1 MGPISSIGSGSAS
14 RPFPTRAP
22 ETGTLSGAK
31 PANNAATMGG
41 MGDAL
46 AQVTDLLSGLGGGGE
61 NNKMLEMLLVLVVLM
76 AMLGE
81 QASNSGQQGSDPS
94 QLGPGMNGGVS
105 NGMNGGGMYMQS
117 SISMTS
123 ISIQQTS
130 ITSTTYL
137 PESPTGGTGSAMDI
151 SA

>member
-1 MGPISSIGSGSAS
+1 MGPISSIGQSSTP

-22 ETGTLSGAK
+22 EAGAATGTQSAGHGTT
-31 PANNAATMGG
+31 NRTS
-41 MGDAL
+41 DAL
-46 AQVTDLLSGLGGGGE
+46 AQVSDLLSGLGGNTE
-61 NNKMLEMLLVLVVLM
+61 NNKMLEMLLVLIVLM
-76 AMLGE
+76 AMLSD
-81 QASNSGQQGSDPS
+81 QTSGNGSQGSNASQADPR
-94 QLGPGMNGGVS
+94 MNGGV
-105 NGMNGGGMYMQS
+105 GGGLNSSGGYIQS

-137 PESPTGGTGSAMDI
+137 PDASAGGTGSGLDV